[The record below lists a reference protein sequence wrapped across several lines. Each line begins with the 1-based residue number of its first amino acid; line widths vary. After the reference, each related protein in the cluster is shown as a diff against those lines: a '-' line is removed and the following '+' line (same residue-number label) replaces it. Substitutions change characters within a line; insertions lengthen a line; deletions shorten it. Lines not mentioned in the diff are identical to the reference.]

1 MDEARRN
8 EEIISIADSQIL
20 SWIDELNGITNADER
35 AREVKAE
42 IKRIK
47 KEQNSA
53 VNKRKIRSLYAELD
67 SIQYKPDYL
76 CLIID
81 KEKDYYRA
89 CRGFS
94 INGIKYKRLLGT
106 NGGIKNS
113 TIVFV
118 SEKVADELRRRIEN
132 GRDQTMNNCRQC

>member
-1 MDEARRN
+1 MSKRS
-8 EEIISIADSQIL
+8 ISNLKAVDNDRQ
-20 SWIDELNGITNADER
+20 TR
-35 AREVKAE
+35 AQ
-42 IKRIK
+42 IK
-47 KEQNSA
+47 K
-53 VNKRKIRSLYAELD
+53 LYARLD
-67 SIQYKPDYL
+67 DVQFEPDYM

-81 KEKDYYRA
+81 KKQDYYRA

-118 SEKVADELRRRIEN
+118 SERLEPELCS
-132 GRDQTMNNCRQC
+132 MLPFMLSSA